1 MEPFDLAG
9 KPPYDSGVERRCP
22 MPNSA
27 TRIVIADDEP
37 LIRIDLRETL
47 ESLGYEV
54 VGEAADGKHAVDLAR
69 TLRPDIVIMDIKMP
83 EMDGI
88 AALRILTEE
97 NIAPVL
103 LLTAYGEGELV
114 QQASDAGAVAYLVK
128 PFRQSDLQPQ
138 IEVALARF
146 GELRTLR
153 AELDDVREALTVR
166 KLVERAKGLLM
177 ETQGLKEAEAFRRI
191 QKLSMDTRKSMK
203 EVAEAILLAHQATKS
218 S

>member
-1 MEPFDLAG
+1 
-9 KPPYDSGVERRCP
+9 
-22 MPNSA
+22 MPNTA

-37 LIRIDLRETL
+37 LIRIDLRENL
-47 ESLGYEV
+47 ESLGYDV
-54 VGEAADGKHAVDLAR
+54 VGEAADGKHAVELAR
-69 TLRPDIVIMDIKMP
+69 KLRPDIVIMDIKMP

-88 AALRILTEE
+88 AALRVLTDE

-128 PFRQSDLQPQ
+128 PYRQSDLQPH

-146 GELRTLR
+146 NELRTLR
-153 AELDDVREALTVR
+153 SELLDVREALTVR

-203 EVAEAILLAHQATKS
+203 DVAEAILLAHQATKA
-218 S
+218 

>member
-1 MEPFDLAG
+1 
-9 KPPYDSGVERRCP
+9 

>member
-1 MEPFDLAG
+1 MA
-9 KPPYDSGVERRCP
+9 S
-22 MPNSA
+22 MPSNWRA
-27 TRIVIADDEP
+27 PCGRI
-37 LIRIDLRETL
+37 
-47 ESLGYEV
+47 
-54 VGEAADGKHAVDLAR
+54 
-69 TLRPDIVIMDIKMP
+69 IVIMDIKMP

-88 AALRILTEE
+88 AALRVLTEE

-103 LLTAYGEGELV
+103 LLTAYDDRELV

-128 PFRQSDLQPQ
+128 PYRQSDLQPA

-153 AELDDVREALTVR
+153 SELLDVREALTVR

-191 QKLSMDTRKSMK
+191 QKLWMDTRKSMK
-203 EVAEAILLAHQATKS
+203 DVAEAILLAHQATKS
-218 S
+218 

>member
-1 MEPFDLAG
+1 
-9 KPPYDSGVERRCP
+9 

-47 ESLGYEV
+47 ESMGYEV

>member
-1 MEPFDLAG
+1 
-9 KPPYDSGVERRCP
+9 
-22 MPNSA
+22 MPNTA

-37 LIRIDLRETL
+37 LIRIDLRENL
-47 ESLGYEV
+47 ESLGYDV
-54 VGEAADGKHAVDLAR
+54 VGEAADGKHAVELAR
-69 TLRPDIVIMDIKMP
+69 KLRPDIVIMDIKMP

-88 AALRILTEE
+88 AALRVLTEE

-114 QQASDAGAVAYLVK
+114 QQASDAGAVAYMVK
-128 PFRQSDLQPQ
+128 PYRQSDLQPH

-146 GELRTLR
+146 NELRTLR
-153 AELDDVREALTVR
+153 SELVDVREALTVR

-203 EVAEAILLAHQATKS
+203 DVAEAILLAHQATKS
-218 S
+218 

>member
-1 MEPFDLAG
+1 
-9 KPPYDSGVERRCP
+9 

-47 ESLGYEV
+47 ESLGYDV

-88 AALRILTEE
+88 AALRVLTEE

-153 AELDDVREALTVR
+153 AELDDVREALSVR

>member
-1 MEPFDLAG
+1 
-9 KPPYDSGVERRCP
+9 
-22 MPNSA
+22 MPSSA

-37 LIRIDLRETL
+37 LIRIDLRENL

-54 VGEAADGKHAVDLAR
+54 VGEAADGKNAVELAR
-69 TLRPDIVIMDIKMP
+69 KLRPDIVIMDIKMP
-83 EMDGI
+83 EMTGI
-88 AALRILTEE
+88 AALRVLTEE
-97 NIAPVL
+97 NVAPVL
-103 LLTAYGEGELV
+103 LLTAYGEGDLV

-128 PFRQSDLQPQ
+128 PYRQSDLQPH
-138 IEVALARF
+138 IEVALARVN
-146 GELRTLR
+146 ELRALR
-153 AELDDVREALTVR
+153 TELNDVREALGVR

-218 S
+218 

>member
-1 MEPFDLAG
+1 
-9 KPPYDSGVERRCP
+9 

-69 TLRPDIVIMDIKMP
+69 SLRPDIVIMDIKMP

-218 S
+218 G

>member
-1 MEPFDLAG
+1 
-9 KPPYDSGVERRCP
+9 

-69 TLRPDIVIMDIKMP
+69 NLRPDIVIMDIKMP

-218 S
+218 G

>member
-1 MEPFDLAG
+1 
-9 KPPYDSGVERRCP
+9 

-37 LIRIDLRETL
+37 LIRIDLRENL
-47 ESLGYEV
+47 EGLGSEV
-54 VGEAADGKHAVDLAR
+54 IGEAADGKHAVELAR
-69 TLRPDIVIMDIKMP
+69 KLRPDIVITDIKMP

-88 AALRILTEE
+88 AALRVLTEE
-97 NIAPVL
+97 NVAPVL
-103 LLTAYGEGELV
+103 LLTAYDDRELV

-128 PFRQSDLQPQ
+128 PFRNSDLQPA

-146 GELRTLR
+146 NELRTLR
-153 AELDDVREALTVR
+153 SELQDVREALTVR

-203 EVAEAILLAHQATKS
+203 DVAEAILLAHQATKS
-218 S
+218 G

>member
-1 MEPFDLAG
+1 
-9 KPPYDSGVERRCP
+9 
-22 MPNSA
+22 MPNAA

-37 LIRIDLRETL
+37 LIRIDLRENL
-47 ESLGYEV
+47 ESLGYDV
-54 VGEAADGKHAVDLAR
+54 VGEAADGKHAVEMAR
-69 TLRPDIVIMDIKMP
+69 KLHPDIVLMDIKMP

-88 AALRILTEE
+88 AALRVLTEE
-97 NIAPVL
+97 NVAPVL

-128 PFRQSDLQPQ
+128 PYRQSDLQPA

-146 GELRTLR
+146 NELRTLR
-153 AELDDVREALTVR
+153 SELQDVREALTVR

-203 EVAEAILLAHQATKS
+203 DVAEAILLAHQATKS
-218 S
+218 A

>member
-1 MEPFDLAG
+1 
-9 KPPYDSGVERRCP
+9 
-22 MPNSA
+22 MPNSP

-37 LIRIDLRETL
+37 LIRIDLRENL

-54 VGEAADGKHAVDLAR
+54 VGEASDGKHAVEIAR
-69 TLRPDIVIMDIKMP
+69 KLRPDIMIMDIKMP

-88 AALRILTEE
+88 AALRVLTEE
-97 NIAPVL
+97 NVAPVL

-128 PFRQSDLQPQ
+128 PYRQSDLQPA

-146 GELRTLR
+146 NELRTLR
-153 AELDDVREALTVR
+153 SELVDVREALTVR

-203 EVAEAILLAHQATKS
+203 DVAEAILLAHQATKS
-218 S
+218 SG